1 MGLSAHAFGSWKSP
15 DQDDVMWL
23 RDFLPL
29 DLPDSR
35 VLTWGYP
42 SSIKN
47 DQSSI
52 AAISRD
58 FLQGIRLARGKSVK
72 ILYHVQ

>member
-42 SSIKN
+42 SNIKN